1 MAQKRPDRMPNDH
14 VGALISGGMMIFVGW
29 GGLALLIIS
38 PPPRLG
44 AELWLF
50 FFLLLTAITGTVL
63 PIVRYLN
70 MRLTPLTAEPPPGG
84 VLVRQSVW
92 VGLFVVVATWLQ
104 ILRVLTVPNAFFL
117 ALVFIVLEIFLRS
130 RERVD

>member
-1 MAQKRPDRMPNDH
+1 MTQKHPDRMPNDH
-14 VGALISGGMMIFVGW
+14 VGALISGGMMMIVGW
-29 GGLALLIIS
+29 GGLVLLIIS
-38 PPPRLG
+38 RPPRLG

-63 PIVRYLN
+63 PVVRYLN
-70 MRLTPLTAEPPPGG
+70 MRLIPLTAEPPPGG

-92 VGLFVVVATWLQ
+92 VGLFVVVSAWLQ
-104 ILRVLTVPNAFFL
+104 ILRVLTVPNVFFL

-130 RERVD
+130 RERNL